1 MCLSGV
7 DGGGVGGGGGGG
19 GEWLAILRLFMPPTS
34 KKLRGHIGLI
44 LSVCPLRFLADTI
57 S

>member
-1 MCLSGV
+1 MLYRIGLPSNTATA
-7 DGGGVGGGGGGG
+7 
-19 GEWLAILRLFMPPTS
+19 LALFAVFMPPTS
-34 KKLRGHIGLI
+34 KKLRGHTGLI